1 MLDLDAKGVYDAVR
15 RYDVSMCGYG
25 PTMAMILASEGKSA
39 KLLKYANSGDVQA
52 MDRVVA
58 YASVAVYR

>member
-1 MLDLDAKGVYDAVR
+1 
-15 RYDVSMCGYG
+15 
-25 PTMAMILASEGKSA
+25 
-39 KLLKYANSGDVQA
+39 LKYANSGDVQA